1 MPKSTCTLLP
11 LSLAALALPV
21 AGGTAVAAPVGPNA
35 AACAAGQ
42 PALIVRVSG
51 FKEATGRL
59 RLKLYEADPRSYLG
73 KTSQIDRIV
82 VPVRHGGSV
91 DVCVPV
97 PRAGGYVVSVL
108 HDIDGDNQ
116 SEMSDGGGVTG
127 NPRPSLGDLIGKRKP
142 SLSQVTVRVGTS
154 PVVTPVRLL
163 YRQGLSVGPVR
174 DPA

>member
-1 MPKSTCTLLP
+1 MPQLTRALLP

-21 AGGTAVAAPVGPNA
+21 AGGIAVAAPVGPDA
-35 AACAAGQ
+35 AVCAAGE

-51 FKEATGRL
+51 FKQATGRL
-59 RLKLYEADPRSYLG
+59 RLKLYEADARSYLG

-82 VPVRHGGSV
+82 VPVRHGGSL
-91 DVCVPV
+91 DICVPV
-97 PRAGGYVVSVL
+97 PNAGGYVVSVL
-108 HDIDGDNQ
+108 HDIDGDNR

-142 SLSQVTVRVGTS
+142 SLAQVTVRVGS
-154 PVVTPVRLL
+154 APVVAPVRLL